1 MIQLLKKYWY
11 CFINLLTND
20 KLNNNL
26 ENISINKTTN
36 NLDKNELKIVSV
48 KVRYVKEKT
57 N

>member
-20 KLNNNL
+20 KLNNNI
-26 ENISINKTTN
+26 ENININKTTN